1 MSARA
6 ECAVRA
12 LYDACRADGDLRHE
26 AVHRPDFVVVRLL
39 KKDGVGSAL
48 ASFDV
53 AGERVAGGREVAHR
67 LVQQVRWAG
76 ELQRGRALQVSL
88 VLEEDDF
95 DAAAEPGTREL
106 GVRRVAH
113 GLHFALQD
121 FLAIESELQATKVR
135 QW

>member
-1 MSARA
+1 
-6 ECAVRA
+6 
-12 LYDACRADGDLRHE
+12 
-26 AVHRPDFVVVRLL
+26 VHRPDFVVVRLL
-39 KKDGVGSAL
+39 EKDGVGSAL

-106 GVRRVAH
+106 GVRGVAH

-121 FLAIESELQATKVR
+121 FLAVESELQATRVR